1 MGNDETAA
9 ARDFHDATKLRYI
22 DLKTKPALYK
32 SYSGLKTIPFPTSL
46 PPLDSPT
53 LPSVAGPAA
62 QSDVPFDY
70 PALAQLLYYSAG
82 LVRKKRDR
90 LGR

>member
-32 SYSGLKTIPFPTSL
+32 SYSGLKTDSIPYI
-46 PPLDSPT
+46 
-53 LPSVAGPAA
+53 VAAVG
-62 QSDVPFDY
+62 
-70 PALAQLLYYSAG
+70 
-82 LVRKKRDR
+82 
-90 LGR
+90 